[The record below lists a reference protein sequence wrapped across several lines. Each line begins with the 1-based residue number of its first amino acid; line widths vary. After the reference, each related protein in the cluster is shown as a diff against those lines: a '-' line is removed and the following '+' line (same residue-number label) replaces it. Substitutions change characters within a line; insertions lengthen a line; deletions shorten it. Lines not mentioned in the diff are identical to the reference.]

1 MVKKMVI
8 KVIYWFL
15 VYSLCL
21 NLSAA
26 LVLPRDKLTIV
37 EQEGFLT
44 YLMPDII
51 FGTLNSCQV
60 TTPGGQQFTI
70 DTKSA
75 TSTKQ
80 STLTNEVIDRFSTE
94 FCGVRVN
101 KVSKSSKGVW
111 TLSASDQMGRPL
123 SGN

>member
-1 MVKKMVI
+1 M
-8 KVIYWFL
+8 YC
-15 VYSLCL
+15 LCF

-51 FGTLNSCQV
+51 FGTLSSCQV
-60 TTPGGQQFTI
+60 TTPGSQQFTI
-70 DTKSA
+70 DTKSPK
-75 TSTKQ
+75 SSKQ
-80 STLTNEVIDRFSTE
+80 TTITNEIIDRFSTE

-101 KVSKSSKGVW
+101 KVSKSSKGLW
-111 TLSASDQMGRPL
+111 TLVAKDQMGRQL